1 MNNTTPILNPF
12 DKFLNLLCFTPL
24 GLLSLLVLV
33 VLPLIPPFNQEYL
46 IRWLIS
52 AALIAS
58 LAIAFDFTAGLI
70 NIVNFGYAAIMGLG
84 AYTSAI
90 LADRIGLTPWLGM
103 LAGGL
108 AAGAMGMIIGMITL
122 RLRGIFAACLAWF
135 FGLALMGLAIKL
147 VWLTRGPMGLQ
158 VERLLDTQSNVP
170 YYYLILAMMTTIYI
184 ICKWVTRTRMGV
196 AFKAIGQNMEAARTS
211 GINPVFYRLANFVL
225 SCAIGGVLGGFYAHY
240 YGILTPDIM
249 HTSKTVEVLAV
260 AYIGGRGSLW
270 GGAAIAFPFI
280 FAMEL
285 IRSSLSNLPGI
296 NLVLYGLL
304 LILVMI
310 YYPGGFAQFFDTY
323 IRKTK
328 NKLFNYVLNG
338 ASAGE
343 KISRQSSKRIM
354 QDDTRINIVELD
366 IENQIIP
373 ERQSNN

>member
-1 MNNTTPILNPF
+1 MNNTTPTPNIF
-12 DKFLNLLCFTPL
+12 DKFLDITCLTPL
-24 GLLSLLVLV
+24 GLLSIIILI
-33 VLPLIPPFNQEYL
+33 VLPHIPPFDQEYL
-46 IRWLIS
+46 VRWLIS
-52 AALIAS
+52 AALMAS

-70 NIVNFGYAAIMGLG
+70 NIVNFGYCAIMGLG

-90 LADRIGLTPWLGM
+90 LVTQLGFNAWLAM
-103 LAGGL
+103 VFGGL
-108 AAGAMGMIIGMITL
+108 SAAIMGMVIGIITL

-158 VERLLDTQSNVP
+158 VDRLIDSQTNTP
-170 YYYLILAMMTTIYI
+170 YYYIILTMMIAIYI
-184 ICKWVTRTRMGV
+184 ICKLVTKTRMGV

-225 SCAIGGVLGGFYAHY
+225 SCAIGGILGGFYAHY

-270 GGAAIAFPFI
+270 GGAAVAFPFV
-280 FAMEL
+280 FGMEL

-310 YYPGGFAQFFDTY
+310 YYPGGFAEFFNTY
-323 IRKTK
+323 VRNTK
-328 NKLFNYVLNG
+328 NKMLSFLLNG
-338 ASAGE
+338 
-343 KISRQSSKRIM
+343 RPVQ
-354 QDDTRINIVELD
+354 Q
-366 IENQIIP
+366 ENT
-373 ERQSNN
+373 

>member
-1 MNNTTPILNPF
+1 MNKTTPILNPF
-12 DKFLNLLCFTPL
+12 DKLLNFMCFTPL
-24 GLLSLLVLV
+24 GLVALLVLA
-33 VLPLIPPFNQEYL
+33 VLPMIPPFNQEYL

-52 AALIAS
+52 AALLAS

-108 AAGAMGMIIGMITL
+108 AAAATGAVIGMITL

-135 FGLALMGLAIKL
+135 FGLALMGLTIKL

-158 VERLLDTQSNVP
+158 VDRLFATQSNAP
-170 YYYLILAMMTTIYI
+170 YYYLLLAMMVAIYMM
-184 ICKWVTRTRMGV
+184 CKWVTRTRMGV

-211 GINPVFYRLANFVL
+211 GINPVFYRLTNFVL

-249 HTSKTVEVLAV
+249 HTSKTVEILAV

-270 GGAAIAFPFI
+270 GGAVIAFPFI

-323 IRKTK
+323 IRQPKSK
-328 NKLFNYVLNG
+328 ALNYFLNG
-338 ASAGE
+338 TSV
-343 KISRQSSKRIM
+343 S
-354 QDDTRINIVELD
+354 
-366 IENQIIP
+366 
-373 ERQSNN
+373 

>member
-1 MNNTTPILNPF
+1 MNTTTPTLNPF
-12 DKFLNLLCFTPL
+12 DKFLNFLCFTPL
-24 GLLSLLVLV
+24 GLFSLMVLLVLPV
-33 VLPLIPPFNQEYL
+33 IPPFNQEYL

-90 LADRIGLTPWLGM
+90 LADRFGLTPWFGL

-108 AAGAMGMIIGMITL
+108 AAALMGVIIGMITL

-135 FGLALMGLAIKL
+135 FGLALMGLATKL

-158 VERLLDTQSNVP
+158 VDRLIDTQSNVL
-170 YYYLILAMMTTIYI
+170 YYYLIVAMMTVIYTM
-184 ICKWVTRTRMGV
+184 CKWVTRTRMGV

-211 GINPVFYRLANFVL
+211 GINPVFYRLTNFVL

-240 YGILTPDIM
+240 YGIITPDIM

-270 GGAAIAFPFI
+270 GGAVIAFPFV

-296 NLVLYGLL
+296 NLILYGLL

-310 YYPGGFAQFFDTY
+310 YYPGGFAQFFNTY
-323 IRKTK
+323 VRKPK
-328 NKLFNYVLNG
+328 NKLLYYLLNG
-338 ASAGE
+338 ASAG
-343 KISRQSSKRIM
+343 R
-354 QDDTRINIVELD
+354 N
-366 IENQIIP
+366 
-373 ERQSNN
+373 

>member
-24 GLLSLLVLV
+24 GLFSLMVLLVL
-33 VLPLIPPFNQEYL
+33 PMIPPFNQEYL

-52 AALIAS
+52 AAFIAS

-70 NIVNFGYAAIMGLG
+70 NIVNFGYCAIMGLG

-90 LADRIGLTPWLGM
+90 FSHHFGLSPWLGM

-108 AAGAMGMIIGMITL
+108 AAGGMGMIIGMITL

-147 VWLTRGPMGLQ
+147 VWLTRGPMGLR
-158 VERLLDTQSNVP
+158 VERLFDTQSNVP
-170 YYYLILAMMTTIYI
+170 YYYLLLAMMTAIFI

-240 YGILTPDIM
+240 YGILTPDVM

-270 GGAAIAFPFI
+270 GGAVIAFPFI
-280 FAMEL
+280 FGMEL

-323 IRKTK
+323 IRHPK
-328 NKLFNYVLNG
+328 NKMLNYVLNG
-338 ASAGE
+338 ASAAVKKAG
-343 KISRQSSKRIM
+343 
-354 QDDTRINIVELD
+354 
-366 IENQIIP
+366 
-373 ERQSNN
+373 

>member
-1 MNNTTPILNPF
+1 MNNTTPTPSFF
-12 DKFLNLLCFTPL
+12 DKFLDIMCLTPC
-24 GLLSLLVLV
+24 GLLSILILVA
-33 VLPLIPPFNQEYL
+33 LPLVPPFNQEYMV
-46 IRWLIS
+46 RWLIS

-70 NIVNFGYAAIMGLG
+70 NIVNFGYCAIMGLG
-84 AYTSAI
+84 AYTSA
-90 LADRIGLTPWLGM
+90 LLVSLLGCNVWIAIM
-103 LAGGL
+103 AGGL
-108 AAGAMGMIIGMITL
+108 NAAIMGAIIGIITL

-135 FGLALMGLAIKL
+135 FGLALMGLTIKM

-158 VERLLDTQSNVP
+158 VDRLIDSQTNVP
-170 YYYLILAMMTTIYI
+170 YYYIILTMMVAIYI
-184 ICKWVTRTRMGV
+184 ICKWVTKTRMGV

-225 SCAIGGVLGGFYAHY
+225 SCAIGGILGGFYAHY

-260 AYIGGRGSLW
+260 AFIGGRGSLW

-280 FAMEL
+280 IVMEL

-296 NLVLYGLL
+296 NLVLYGIL

-310 YYPGGFAQFFDTY
+310 YYPGGFAEFFNTN

-328 NKLFNYVLNG
+328 SKMLGYIFNG
-338 ASAGE
+338 SSTGS
-343 KISRQSSKRIM
+343 KIVSK
-354 QDDTRINIVELD
+354 
-366 IENQIIP
+366 
-373 ERQSNN
+373 